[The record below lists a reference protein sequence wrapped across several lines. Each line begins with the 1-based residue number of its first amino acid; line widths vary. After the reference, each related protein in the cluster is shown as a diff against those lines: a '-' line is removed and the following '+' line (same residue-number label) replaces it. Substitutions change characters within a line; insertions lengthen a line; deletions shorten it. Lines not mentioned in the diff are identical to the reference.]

1 MMPYCIIWNN
11 IVKLLYMN
19 NIFFAYVVILCNMIY
34 CLMKLYRV
42 ILFYMI
48 QYHIIKHIWYNII
61 IQYYEDIVKDGTQDY
76 ILEIQSLDSK
86 N

>member
-19 NIFFAYVVILCNMIY
+19 SIFFAYVVTLCNMIY

-48 QYHIIKHIWYNII
+48 QYHIKKHIWYNII